1 MNPASGLRPY
11 GDLEPDR
18 ADSSPHLSDYW
29 QVVSR
34 RLWLVLL
41 VFGVTTA
48 SAIWAVSRQ
57 QIYYRA
63 HVSLQVNDPAQ
74 PARGLVTPGRISG
87 IDIFVDPIESE
98 IQVLRSS
105 PIAQAVADSLGLR
118 FRPSSGDLVRSD
130 LFSYVRLASD
140 APEGHY
146 ELAYDPAGGG
156 AALRTAHGE
165 VLGRAPIG
173 QRVETAFV
181 LPSGP
186 FPPNPSELLN
196 SKAMQRLLDEFE
208 GRYSMVIVDSPPV
221 LAVTDGAVVV
231 LRSGDTE
238 QRAAERSVEQLR
250 RLGLRV
256 FGAVLNEVST
266 TTTEESY
273 YLQYSYAYQPQDA
286 EREPGWSRFRRGLS
300 RARFW

>member
-18 ADSSPHLSDYW
+18 AGSSPHLSDYW

-34 RLWLVLL
+34 RLWLVML

-57 QIYYRA
+57 KIYYQA

-130 LFSYVRLASD
+130 LFSDVRLASD

-156 AALRTAHGE
+156 AALRTAQGE

-173 QRVETAFV
+173 QRVETAFLAFTV
-181 LPSGP
+181 H
-186 FPPNPSELLN
+186 
-196 SKAMQRLLDEFE
+196 
-208 GRYSMVIVDSPPV
+208 SPPQE
-221 LAVTDGAVVV
+221 A
-231 LRSGDTE
+231 
-238 QRAAERSVEQLR
+238 
-250 RLGLRV
+250 RV
-256 FGAVLNEVST
+256 YGVATSCP
-266 TTTEESY
+266 
-273 YLQYSYAYQPQDA
+273 APWWWG
-286 EREPGWSRFRRGLS
+286 RS
-300 RARFW
+300 RAISRRPRARART